1 MGFIGK
7 FLVFGAGLA
16 LLVGAGI
23 GGLWYKLS
31 QPAPIP
37 KLELQYWGPGK
48 AKADDIT
55 IKPFK
60 INVSNEVLEDLRDR
74 LDLLPPLTPPLEG
87 ANFRYGFNSDYL
99 QKVVQFWQNEYD
111 WRSRETFLNSLP
123 QFSTQ
128 VGGLQLHFIHAK
140 PREVPAGVRVL
151 PLLLLHGWPGSVRE
165 FYELIPLLT
174 AARPG
179 AGFVFEVVA
188 PSLPGFGFSEGAA
201 KPGLGPA
208 QMGVLFRALMERLG
222 HKEFYV
228 QGGDW
233 GHVIGSA
240 MATLFPKSVL
250 GFHTNMVFLTTP
262 LSQFRLL
269 LGSFIPSL
277 VVEPEHYNKVYPI
290 VKNFMYILEES
301 GYFHLQTTKPDTVG
315 VSLRDSAV
323 GLAAYIL
330 EKFST
335 WTDKDWRSL
344 PDGNLEKKFS
354 LTNLLDN
361 VMIYWVSGSI
371 TTSMRLYSEAFTKQY
386 LGLQIDSV
394 PCIVPTAVANFPNEL
409 SYTPKKIAEDK
420 YRNLVQF
427 SHLPRGGHFAAFEE
441 PQLLAND
448 LWDAVENIR
457 KIRFQSLSKI
467 KK

>member
-1 MGFIGK
+1 
-7 FLVFGAGLA
+7 
-16 LLVGAGI
+16 
-23 GGLWYKLS
+23 
-31 QPAPIP
+31 
-37 KLELQYWGPGK
+37 
-48 AKADDIT
+48 
-55 IKPFK
+55 
-60 INVSNEVLEDLRDR
+60 
-74 LDLLPPLTPPLEG
+74 
-87 ANFRYGFNSDYL
+87 
-99 QKVVQFWQNEYD
+99 
-111 WRSRETFLNSLP
+111 
-123 QFSTQ
+123 
-128 VGGLQLHFIHAK
+128 
-140 PREVPAGVRVL
+140 
-151 PLLLLHGWPGSVRE
+151 
-165 FYELIPLLT
+165 
-174 AARPG
+174 
-179 AGFVFEVVA
+179 
-188 PSLPGFGFSEGAA
+188 
-201 KPGLGPA
+201 
-208 QMGVLFRALMERLG
+208 MGVLFRALMERLG

-290 VKNFMYILEES
+290 AKNFMYILEES

-344 PDGNLEKKFS
+344 PDGNLEKKYS

-457 KIRFQSLSKI
+457 KIRSQSLSKV